1 MEWIGE
7 LAKWLSRFFPRII
20 HLECTDIGLFVT
32 RGAKVRVLNPGV
44 WIFWPLWTTLY
55 RRPANIQ
62 TVVLPTQSLLTE
74 DAKVVVAGGMIRYRF
89 DRTPDSVKQS
99 LIDTEDVEA
108 AITDE
113 AIGVFC
119 AYITSQPLGKLKDD
133 RAAVNRSLTTRLGT
147 ALSLY
152 GVCVLR
158 AQLTDFSPCLTLNHV
173 GINSAKAQ
181 EFEE

>member
-55 RRPANIQ
+55 RRPANVQ
-62 TVVLPTQSLLTE
+62 TVTMPTQALVTI
-74 DAKVVVAGGMIRYRF
+74 DGKRVVTGGMIRYKF
-89 DRTPDSVKQS
+89 DRCEEAVRKA
-99 LIDTEDVEA
+99 LVDTEDVEA

-113 AIGVFC
+113 SLGVFC
-119 AYITSQPLGKLKDD
+119 SYITSLSFDKLCLE
-133 RAAVNRSLTTRLGT
+133 RAAINRSLTGRLDT
-147 ALSLY
+147 VFSCY
-152 GVCVLR
+152 GVTVLR
-158 AQLTDFSPCLTLNHV
+158 AQLTDFSPCTTLNHV
-173 GINSAKAQ
+173 GFQVRRLA
-181 EFEE
+181 EEE